1 MPETRKIDWTGA
13 ARRFAMVAATTLLTG
28 CVATMG
34 GGSEGGAGC
43 AAYSEARLSIPAVE
57 TIAGVPAPW
66 ASWIADT
73 DDRMTGTC
81 R

>member
-1 MPETRKIDWTGA
+1 MNVNGLRMA
-13 ARRFAMVAATTLLTG
+13 ARLCGLAVTLTLLTG

-43 AAYSEARLSIPAVE
+43 AAYSEARLSIPPAQ
-57 TIAGVPAPW
+57 TLPAGPW
-66 ASWIADT
+66 GSWVADL

>member
-43 AAYSEARLSIPAVE
+43 AAYSEARLSIPPAQ
-57 TIAGVPAPW
+57 TLPAGPW
-66 ASWIADT
+66 GSWVADL